1 MLLRLGPDF
10 QQDVADLPAHLLVAV
25 LRITSCPFLFLGN
38 SVGSSFAVTGLAR
51 DASRVLPLVLASAVT
66 ALMVGAMPRAG
77 GQVIL
82 RAAVSAEDVLRAFD
96 VLLVDGHRLG
106 NRHLNVEAVVPAA
119 KRCSWPVVLHGNEP
133 YGADVQPFE
142 GLVRP

>member
-1 MLLRLGPDF
+1 M
-10 QQDVADLPAHLLVAV
+10 
-25 LRITSCPFLFLGN
+25 
-38 SVGSSFAVTGLAR
+38 
-51 DASRVLPLVLASAVT
+51 
-66 ALMVGAMPRAG
+66 
-77 GQVIL
+77 IL

-106 NRHLNVEAVVPAA
+106 NRHLNVEAVVSAA